1 MPFIPLTTR
10 WATGSR
16 KEHIALT
23 NDSSQKKTA
32 YRLSELSAGR
42 PTTFELRPDK
52 PQMERIA
59 AELGL
64 EGLRKL
70 SFVGTVRSE
79 GKTDWRLDAML
90 GATVVQGCVITLDPV
105 TTRLDTPVKRVFVN
119 DMPDRLTED
128 EVEMPDDDT
137 LEPLG
142 DVIDL
147 NTVMTEAL
155 ALALPDYPRSSDAQ
169 LEQTEFMPPDAQ
181 PIREEETK
189 PFAALAALKN
199 KFDQEQ

>member
-1 MPFIPLTTR
+1 M
-10 WATGSR
+10 
-16 KEHIALT
+16 T

-52 PQMERIA
+52 PQMKRIA